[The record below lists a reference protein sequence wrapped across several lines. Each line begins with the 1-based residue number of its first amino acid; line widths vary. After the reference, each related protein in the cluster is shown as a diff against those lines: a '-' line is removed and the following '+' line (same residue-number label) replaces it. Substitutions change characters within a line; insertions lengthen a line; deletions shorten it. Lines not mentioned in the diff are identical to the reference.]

1 MKYFI
6 SNLYDGGLSDE
17 EIDENIIQ
25 YYKRVYNLKTELD
38 FDNWS
43 IKFIGDE
50 QNILK
55 YIKDF
60 GAEIDESFETNIFDF
75 NNKYNK
81 IFNRKIL

>member
-50 QNILK
+50 QNIFK
-55 YIKDF
+55 YINSKYIHFYLISTLYKLFIVYLFWD
-60 GAEIDESFETNIFDF
+60 
-75 NNKYNK
+75 NK
-81 IFNRKIL
+81 